1 MVISIT
7 IPEHKRM
14 STKAKKAAIAIG
26 SLGLLAIAG
35 LIWHLMD
42 SGIFGM
48 TTGDAYVQSD
58 MIALAPKVAGYI
70 SEVDVKDNQAVHKG
84 DVLFRV
90 DDRDYRAKYQQAQAG
105 VAAATAAIANLDA
118 TRELQNSLIEQAK
131 AGHRS
136 AVATSERAN
145 RDYKRMAS
153 LWRNNAIS
161 DTAYD
166 QARASN
172 VELKASEDAAAAALQ
187 SERRKIDV
195 ISSQR
200 EAAVAALSQALSV
213 RELAKIDLDN
223 TVIRSPIDGI
233 VGNRQIRAGKYVT
246 IGTPQLT
253 VVPVKD
259 VYVVAN
265 FKETQVRHLHIGQP
279 VRIAVDG
286 YPHAPIFGKIDS
298 LAPGSGAAFSLFP
311 PDNATGNYI
320 RIVQRVPVKIRL
332 TNNPLASRL
341 VPGLSVSVS
350 VEPVAGR
357 P

>member
-7 IPEHKRM
+7 IPEHMRM
-14 STKAKKAAIAIG
+14 STKARKVAIG

-48 TTGDAYVQSD
+48 ATGDAYVQSD

-70 SEVDVKDNQAVHKG
+70 SEINVKDNQPVHKG
-84 DVLFRV
+84 DVLFCV
-90 DDRDYRAKYQQAQAG
+90 DDRDYIAKYQQAQAG

-118 TRELQNSLIEQAK
+118 TRALQNSLIKQAE
-131 AGHRS
+131 AGYRS

-145 RDYKRMAS
+145 RDYRRMAS

-187 SERRKIDV
+187 SEHRKIDV

-200 EAAVAALSQALSV
+200 EAAVAALSQALSG
-213 RELAKIDLDN
+213 RDLAKIDLDN
-223 TVIRSPIDGI
+223 TVIRSPIDGV
-233 VGNRQIRAGKYVT
+233 VGNRQIRVGKFVT

-253 VVPVKD
+253 VVPVKN

-265 FKETQVRHLHIGQP
+265 FKETQVRHLRIGQP
-279 VRIAVDG
+279 VRISVDG
-286 YPHAPIFGKIDS
+286 YPHAEIFGRVDS

-332 TNNPLASRL
+332 TNNPIGSRL

-357 P
+357 L